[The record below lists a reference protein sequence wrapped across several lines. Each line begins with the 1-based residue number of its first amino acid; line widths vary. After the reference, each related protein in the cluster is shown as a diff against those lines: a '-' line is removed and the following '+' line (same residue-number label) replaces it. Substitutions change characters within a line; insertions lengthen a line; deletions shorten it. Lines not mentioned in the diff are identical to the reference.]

1 MNTIYAVVRID
12 NIPDRFGCNVYS
24 KQSSNLE
31 KMKEYKAEIA
41 NKYPNAK
48 VVLVSCERAKQIKRE
63 YTEWFNKYETA
74 RWNKA
79 YNNAIKKSLQE
90 RGFL

>member
-1 MNTIYAVVRID
+1 MTTYAVVKID
-12 NIPDRFGCNVYS
+12 NVPDRCACTVYS

-31 KMKEYKAEIA
+31 KMKEYKAEIVK
-41 NKYPNAK
+41 KYPSSKVALVTREKAK
-48 VVLVSCERAKQIKRE
+48 EIQKQ
-63 YTEWFNKYETA
+63 YAAWFEKYDLA
-74 RWNKA
+74 RWEKA